1 MDNHGTLPDRDSGKN
16 SGILLVATNRWPLAA
31 RLASGFLDLGCR
43 VAAVCPVPGHP
54 ISKVRGFESLYRY
67 DGGHPLESLRTA
79 IESFAPDL
87 IVSLCD
93 RSVQH
98 LHELHSRC
106 SLETEG
112 GRRTRRLIERS
123 LGPADSYPIVSS
135 RYDLLMLAKDAGI
148 RVPETARV
156 DSVEDLKSL
165 QKDPPWLLKA
175 DGTWGGRG
183 VRRADDIA
191 SAEDAF
197 LELTTRARVFG
208 LAKQLVLNRDRDWTV
223 ANWRRSQPRVIA
235 QAFVAG
241 RPANCAICCWQG
253 EVLAG
258 IAVEVIRSDGP
269 CQPATIVQVV
279 EGREMIDAA
288 KHIARRLKLSGFFG
302 LDFMI
307 EHKTG
312 ERFLIEMNPRCT
324 PPCSVSL
331 GEGRDLVSAIRG
343 KLTNQNVH
351 DRPSLTDKTKI
362 AYFPQVQV
370 DGLDSACLDI
380 PNEQPELVHEL
391 LHPWSERSLAGRLL
405 DWLSGKS
412 VAANLTPC
420 VFEIPKLSIV
430 DAGKRDP
437 IQQLELQQEQV
448 ITEGAGEQVSGVE
461 SVPNI
466 LAISANT
473 AK

>member
-1 MDNHGTLPDRDSGKN
+1 MDNQGTLSERYSGEAP
-16 SGILLVATNRWPLAA
+16 GILLVATNRWPLAA

-54 ISKVRGFESLYRY
+54 IRKVRGFNHIYRY
-67 DGGHPLESLRTA
+67 DGRQPLESLGAA
-79 IESFAPDL
+79 IEAFAPD
-87 IVSLCD
+87 IIIPLCD

-98 LHELHSRC
+98 LHGLYTSC
-106 SLETEG
+106 NAETEAA
-112 GRRTRRLIERS
+112 RRVRKLIEGS
-123 LGPADSYPIVSS
+123 LGPPTSYPIVSS
-135 RYDLLMLAKDAGI
+135 RFDLLMLAKDAGI
-148 RVPETARV
+148 RIPETVRV
-156 DSVEDLKSL
+156 DSVQDLAELEKE
-165 QKDPPWLLKA
+165 PPWLLKA

-183 VRRADDIA
+183 VRKADDLA
-191 SAEDAF
+191 SAKEA
-197 LELTTRARVFG
+197 LQELTTRASVLG

-223 ANWRRSQPRVIA
+223 ANWRRSRPRVIA

-258 IAVEVIRSDGP
+258 IAVEVIRADGP
-269 CQPATIVQVV
+269 CQPATIVQIV

-288 KHIARRLKLSGFFG
+288 KQIARRLRLSGFFG
-302 LDFMI
+302 LDFII

-370 DGLDSACLDI
+370 DGLDSVCLDI
-380 PNEQPELVHEL
+380 PNEQPELIHEL